1 MGNRVSFTLTGPLT
15 APYPVPQ
22 LSRLAMYVRTHRAR
36 DRDPSIGA
44 KTVAKDAK
52 KKVVKKVMK
61 AASKPVPKAVNKPIA
76 KPAPKAA
83 VKPAAKPV
91 AKAAAK
97 PVVKVGAKPA
107 KVDPKKAVETK
118 AKDAPK
124 GKVAAKPEVKVVA
137 KLPGGKVATKPE
149 VKADGQVGG
158 KKGITVVEA
167 PKMVPKKLKPKST
180 TLDELPSLAGELL
193 RPGGPSRKPLIPSGP
208 KAPTTTPL
216 GSHALIAEVEL
227 PPAKT
232 PFNKTELKHYKEI
245 LIAKRAELIGDVTSM
260 EKQALND
267 GSGALSHQPQHIAE
281 QGSDTYDQTLALEI
295 AAQDRRL
302 VKEIDDA
309 LNRIE
314 AGTYGICEL
323 SGKAISKHR
332 LEELPWARFSIEAA
346 REQERKSVRPSY
358 SSRHDQ

>member
-1 MGNRVSFTLTGPLT
+1 MKKT
-15 APYPVPQ
+15 A
-22 LSRLAMYVRTHRAR
+22 
-36 DRDPSIGA
+36 
-44 KTVAKDAK
+44 
-52 KKVVKKVMK
+52 KV
-61 AASKPVPKAVNKPIA
+61 ASKPMLKATNKATA
-76 KPAPKAA
+76 KPP
-83 VKPAAKPV
+83 AKPV
-91 AKAAAK
+91 AKAKPAPKVVAK
-97 PVVKVGAKPA
+97 PVKVEAKKPA
-107 KVDPKKAVETK
+107 PKIAETK
-118 AKDAPK
+118 TKVVAK
-124 GKVAAKPEVKVVA
+124 GKVAAKPEVKVAAKMVA
-137 KLPGGKVATKPE
+137 KAPAKPE
-149 VKADGQVGG
+149 VKVDAKAVGG
-158 KKGITVVEA
+158 KKGITVVE
-167 PKMVPKKLKPKST
+167 PSKIISKKLKPKST

-232 PFNKTELKHYKEI
+232 PFNKTELKHYKEV
-245 LIAKRAELIGDVTSM
+245 LMTKRAELIGDVTSM
-260 EKQALND
+260 EKQALD
-267 GSGALSHQPQHIAE
+267 GGSGALSHQPQHIAE

-323 SGKAISKHR
+323 SGKPISKHR

-346 REQERKSVRPSY
+346 REQERRSMRPNY
-358 SSRHDQ
+358 SSRHDN

>member
-1 MGNRVSFTLTGPLT
+1 
-15 APYPVPQ
+15 
-22 LSRLAMYVRTHRAR
+22 MYVRTHRAR
-36 DRDPSIGA
+36 DRDPWIGA
-44 KTVAKDAK
+44 NTVAKDAK
-52 KKVVKKVMK
+52 KKVVTKVMK
-61 AASKPVPKAVNKPIA
+61 TASKPVAKSAPKPAKPVA
-76 KPAPKAA
+76 KPAAKVVA
-83 VKPAAKPV
+83 KPAAKPV
-91 AKAAAK
+91 SKVPAK
-97 PVVKVGAKPA
+97 PVAKTVVKPVKVDAKKPI
-107 KVDPKKAVETK
+107 DTK
-118 AKDAPK
+118 AKEVA
-124 GKVAAKPEVKVVA
+124 KVKVVAKPEVKVVA
-137 KLPGGKVATKPE
+137 KLPAGKAAAKPDA
-149 VKADGQVGG
+149 KADAKVGG
-158 KKGITVVEA
+158 KKGITVVEP

-216 GSHALIAEVEL
+216 GSHAMVAEVEL

-245 LIAKRAELIGDVTSM
+245 LLTKRAELIGDVTSM

-346 REQERKSVRPSY
+346 REQERKSMRPSY